1 MSRFSSAVAHYS
13 PSSTDAVPPR
23 RSHIPAFR
31 TVTAPLRHAHE
42 IADEKIGAF
51 AQSEANRFRGRIK
64 SQAFTSFHKVP
75 LAPVTILRKTL
86 LKLDLRTMIA
96 TGHYTQSI
104 KVVRWVPEPGLV
116 RYRVGFA
123 DNDRAHDE
131 NGVPVSMT
139 LNELAAIHEYG
150 TSKIPAR
157 PHWGP
162 HLQAMTERATVV
174 VSAVQDA
181 VMRS

>member
-1 MSRFSSAVAHYS
+1 MR
-13 PSSTDAVPPR
+13 PR

-31 TVTAPLRHAHE
+31 TVTAPLSRAQE
-42 IADEKIGAF
+42 IADEKVGAF

-64 SQAFTSFHKVP
+64 SQAFSSFHKVP
-75 LAPVTILRKTL
+75 LAPVTIQRKTL
-86 LKLDLRTMIA
+86 LQLDLRTMIA
-96 TGHYTQSI
+96 TGHYTQSL

-131 NGVPVSMT
+131 KGVPVAMT
-139 LNELAAIHEYG
+139 LNELAEIHEYG
-150 TSKIPAR
+150 SAAAKIPPR